1 MDRVMRTEIHTA
13 GGPQAAPAR
22 HEESSARRDAERRL
36 DGYFRGFGVSEP
48 EQLER
53 LVGDVLARLPVR
65 RVDDDVDAAALEAA
79 EARVAA
85 WFARVLGRG
94 DDGDADGGDS
104 AAVLLAGRAAFLLC
118 DGPARWSD
126 AFLRDPPPPAL
137 VAAMRRAA
145 VEPVPPPE
153 PAAMPSQDLAFWSL
167 ADLLPPRLPKPTH
180 AAVGLLVGLVHWR

>member
-1 MDRVMRTEIHTA
+1 MRTEIHTA

-65 RVDDDVDAAALEAA
+65 GEDDHAAAAALEAA

-85 WFARVLGRG
+85 WFARVLGR
-94 DDGDADGGDS
+94 DGGDP

-118 DGPARWSD
+118 DGPARWSN
-126 AFLRDPPPPAL
+126 AFLRDRPPPAF

-153 PAAMPSQDLAFWSL
+153 PAAMPAQDLAFWSL
-167 ADLLPPRLPKPTH
+167 ADLLPPRLPKPTYV
-180 AAVGLLVGLVHWR
+180 ALGLLVGLVHGR